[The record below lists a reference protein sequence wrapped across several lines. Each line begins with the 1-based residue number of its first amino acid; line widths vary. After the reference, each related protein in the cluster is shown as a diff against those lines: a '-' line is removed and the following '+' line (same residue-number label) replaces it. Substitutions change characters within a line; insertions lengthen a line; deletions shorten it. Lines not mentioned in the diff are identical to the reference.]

1 MKTFGVGANL
11 SNGVWSRYLLQM
23 LQLGLVEIAYSEHN
37 HLKISQYG
45 WDVLKGK
52 CRVQMSQV
60 TFEPRQA
67 KSRAAVRQPKRQLVP
82 QTVEERIIYAL
93 KSYRAKIAQAENVPP
108 YIVFTD
114 KTLTEIA
121 RQKPIDLKG
130 LQRISGIGEVKLVN
144 YGRQLIGTVR
154 KELGMNAMITGFSD
168 DLTYYLV
175 DKKYDIK
182 TMAAIKGVKPATIA
196 GQIAKG
202 IQLKKIDSDKYQ
214 RFIDREDYSRIVR
227 LFQDGKL
234 QLGTENLED
243 PIKVVIA
250 LAIYRLHFPNLK
262 Q

>member
-1 MKTFGVGANL
+1 MIKYSIKSLLSKKTISILFSLAIFIAV
-11 SNGVWSRYLLQM
+11 SISM
-23 LQLGLVEIAYSEHN
+23 LAIN
-37 HLKISQYG
+37 IS
-45 WDVLKGK
+45 
-52 CRVQMSQV
+52 SQI
-60 TFEPRQA
+60 
-67 KSRAAVRQPKRQLVP
+67 
-82 QTVEERIIYAL
+82 EE
-93 KSYRAKIAQAENVPP
+93 
-108 YIVFTD
+108 
-114 KTLTEIA
+114 
-121 RQKPIDLKG
+121 
-130 LQRISGIGEVKLVN
+130 
-144 YGRQLIGTVR
+144 
-154 KELGMNAMITGFSD
+154 GF
-168 DLTYYLV
+168 YQV

>member
-1 MKTFGVGANL
+1 M
-11 SNGVWSRYLLQM
+11 
-23 LQLGLVEIAYSEHN
+23 
-37 HLKISQYG
+37 
-45 WDVLKGK
+45 
-52 CRVQMSQV
+52 
-60 TFEPRQA
+60 
-67 KSRAAVRQPKRQLVP
+67 
-82 QTVEERIIYAL
+82 
-93 KSYRAKIAQAENVPP
+93 PP

-234 QLGTENLED
+234 QLGTENGED